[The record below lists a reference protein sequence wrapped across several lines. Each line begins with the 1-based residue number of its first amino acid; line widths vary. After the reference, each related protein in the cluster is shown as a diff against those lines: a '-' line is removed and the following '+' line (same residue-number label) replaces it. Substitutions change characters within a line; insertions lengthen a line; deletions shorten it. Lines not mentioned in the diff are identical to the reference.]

1 MPDLDHLRVVA
12 STEARPFKSTLQVIK
27 KPVPTR
33 DRATHG
39 QRLLAQFTALAGRER
54 ELSQQREELGMPRQG
69 MSIVLEISPKGLLDY
84 KSLEWRRDGV
94 EVLNVSEGATSDL
107 VVIFVPDGRL
117 SAFVKRV
124 TEYLEDDTKSGKPKN
139 AALVNVIEN
148 VRRAAFGELWTDVSP
163 APNTDQAQWFQLW
176 LRELPE
182 GPRGTRDS
190 LAELAEGLGIEIE
203 PGFVTFPGRV
213 VVAAYATRAALEEAI
228 ELLDAVAEIRSV
240 TPTAD
245 FFLSDL
251 TPADQ
256 ADWVRNL
263 EQRTAHT
270 EEGDAASYV
279 TLMDTGVNK
288 GHPLIRRSLADAD
301 MHAVHDTWRRTDHH
315 GHGTQM
321 AGLVLYGNLVH
332 PLASTAETQVLHR
345 LESVKIL
352 PPEGENPPHLYGWIT
367 AQAASR
373 VEELHPDRRRV
384 FSMMTTAVGATTGSP
399 SEWSATIDRLAFG
412 APDIADEGTEIAQ
425 TSPRLFVLSA
435 GNVPWPVWNEY
446 PAINDLTPIES
457 PAQAWNALTV
467 GACTILDAF
476 DENRYPSFTAIAPFG
491 GLSPSSSTTLM
502 WSRSNWPFKP
512 DVVAEGGNGC
522 LDAGT
527 QVVVGPE
534 SLRML
539 TTSSDMATALL
550 TETGDTSA
558 AAAEVT
564 RLCAQIAARYPDYW
578 PETIRALVV
587 HGARYTRAM
596 RAPLP
601 LVPLRQH
608 KLNLLKRYGHGAVTP
623 DYALGSSGTKP
634 TLVLQEAIQPYRVE
648 ASQTKLNAVNLHA
661 LPWPIAEL
669 QALGEA
675 AVELRVTLSYFV
687 DPNPSQRGWQSK
699 FRYQSHGLRFA
710 VKGATESAEEFS
722 KRINMLERETAAED
736 SEQDGP
742 RETFRNED
750 ATGWFLGAK
759 LQSRGSVH
767 SDVWMGT
774 AAQLAAK
781 SHVAVYPV
789 GGWWKDWKGAGQ
801 PTRSVR
807 YALIVS
813 LEVAETL
820 DVDLYTPI
828 ATQIGVPVVVPI
840 EVAPG

>member
-1 MPDLDHLRVVA
+1 
-12 STEARPFKSTLQVIK
+12 
-27 KPVPTR
+27 
-33 DRATHG
+33 
-39 QRLLAQFTALAGRER
+39 
-54 ELSQQREELGMPRQG
+54 
-69 MSIVLEISPKGLLDY
+69 
-84 KSLEWRRDGV
+84 
-94 EVLNVSEGATSDL
+94 
-107 VVIFVPDGRL
+107 
-117 SAFVKRV
+117 
-124 TEYLEDDTKSGKPKN
+124 
-139 AALVNVIEN
+139 
-148 VRRAAFGELWTDVSP
+148 
-163 APNTDQAQWFQLW
+163 
-176 LRELPE
+176 
-182 GPRGTRDS
+182 
-190 LAELAEGLGIEIE
+190 
-203 PGFVTFPGRV
+203 
-213 VVAAYATRAALEEAI
+213 
-228 ELLDAVAEIRSV
+228 
-240 TPTAD
+240 
-245 FFLSDL
+245 
-251 TPADQ
+251 
-256 ADWVRNL
+256 
-263 EQRTAHT
+263 
-270 EEGDAASYV
+270 
-279 TLMDTGVNK
+279 
-288 GHPLIRRSLADAD
+288 
-301 MHAVHDTWRRTDHH
+301 
-315 GHGTQM
+315 
-321 AGLVLYGNLVH
+321 
-332 PLASTAETQVLHR
+332 
-345 LESVKIL
+345 
-352 PPEGENPPHLYGWIT
+352 
-367 AQAASR
+367 
-373 VEELHPDRRRV
+373 
-384 FSMMTTAVGATTGSP
+384 
-399 SEWSATIDRLAFG
+399 
-412 APDIADEGTEIAQ
+412 
-425 TSPRLFVLSA
+425 
-435 GNVPWPVWNEY
+435 
-446 PAINDLTPIES
+446 
-457 PAQAWNALTV
+457 
-467 GACTILDAF
+467 
-476 DENRYPSFTAIAPFG
+476 
-491 GLSPSSSTTLM
+491 
-502 WSRSNWPFKP
+502 
-512 DVVAEGGNGC
+512 
-522 LDAGT
+522 
-527 QVVVGPE
+527 
-534 SLRML
+534 
-539 TTSSDMATALL
+539 
-550 TETGDTSA
+550 
-558 AAAEVT
+558 
-564 RLCAQIAARYPDYW
+564 
-578 PETIRALVV
+578 
-587 HGARYTRAM
+587 M

>member
-1 MPDLDHLRVVA
+1 
-12 STEARPFKSTLQVIK
+12 
-27 KPVPTR
+27 
-33 DRATHG
+33 
-39 QRLLAQFTALAGRER
+39 
-54 ELSQQREELGMPRQG
+54 MPRQG

-94 EVLNVSEGATSDL
+94 EVLNVSEGEASDL
-107 VVIFVPDGRL
+107 VVVFVPDGRL
-117 SAFVKRV
+117 SAFVKRI
-124 TEYLEDDTKSGKPKN
+124 TEYLEDETTAGKPKN

-148 VRRAAFGELWTDVSP
+148 VRRAAFDELWTDVSP
-163 APNTDQAQWFQLW
+163 VPATDDAQWFQLW

-190 LAELAEGLGIEIE
+190 LTELAGRLGIEIE

-213 VVAAYATRAALEEAI
+213 VVAAYATRAALEQAI

-240 TPTAD
+240 APTAN

-256 ADWVRNL
+256 ADWIRDL
-263 EQRTAHT
+263 EQRTAHA
-270 EEGDAASYV
+270 EEGDEVAYV
-279 TLMDTGVNK
+279 TLMDTGVNN

-301 MHAVHDTWRRTDHH
+301 MHALHDTWRRTDHH

-321 AGLVLYGNLVH
+321 AGLVLYGNLVQ
-332 PLASTAETQVLHR
+332 PLASATALHVLHR

-367 AQAASR
+367 AQAATS
-373 VEELHPDRRRV
+373 VEESHPGRRRV

-412 APDIADEGTEIAQ
+412 APDIADEGAEIAQ

-435 GNVPWPVWNEY
+435 GNVQWPGWNNY
-446 PAINDLTPIES
+446 PAINDFSPIES

-467 GACTILDAF
+467 GACTSLDTF
-476 DENRYPSFTAIAPFG
+476 DENRYPSFAAIAPSG
-491 GLSPSSSTTLM
+491 GLSPSSSTTVM

-522 LDAGT
+522 LDAGV
-527 QVVVGPE
+527 QVIVGPE

-550 TETGDTSA
+550 AETGDTSA
-558 AAAEVT
+558 AAAEVA
-564 RLCAQIAARYPDYW
+564 RLCAQIAVRYPDYW

-601 LVPLRQH
+601 LVPIRQH
-608 KLNLLKRYGHGAVTP
+608 KMNLLKRYGHGAVRP
-623 DYALGSSGTKP
+623 DCALSSSSTRP
-634 TLVLQEAIQPYRVE
+634 TLVLQETIQPYRVE
-648 ASQTKLNAVNLHA
+648 AFQTKLNAVNLHA
-661 LPWPIAEL
+661 LPWPAAEL

-675 AVELRVTLSYFV
+675 AVEIRITLSYFV

-722 KRINMLERETAAED
+722 KRINMLEREAAVED
-736 SEQDGP
+736 GEPDGP
-742 RETFRNED
+742 RETFRNVD

-774 AAQLAAK
+774 AAQLAEK

-801 PTRSVR
+801 PTRAVR

-828 ATQIGVPVVVPI
+828 ATQIGVPVVIPI
-840 EVAPG
+840 EVEPG